1 MLLICT
7 AKQKIVYCFIDYKSQ
22 DAALP
27 YFNFAMICECRK
39 QAEEYLRQ
47 CVETVQ
53 EAFFYD
59 EMCVRYYTLI
69 FMLDVLQLLI
79 FISVRW

>member
-1 MLLICT
+1 MLLIFT

-27 YFNFAMICECRK
+27 YFNFAMIGECPK
-39 QAEEYLRQ
+39 QAVMVEEYLRQ

-59 EMCVRYYTLI
+59 KMCVRYYTLI
-69 FMLDVLQLLI
+69 FMLDDIVYY
-79 FISVRW
+79 SY